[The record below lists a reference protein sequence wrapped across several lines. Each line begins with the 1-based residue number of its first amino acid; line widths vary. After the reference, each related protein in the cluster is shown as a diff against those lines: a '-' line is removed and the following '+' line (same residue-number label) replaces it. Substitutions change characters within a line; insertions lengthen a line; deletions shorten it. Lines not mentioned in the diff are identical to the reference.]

1 MESLRALVHAKA
13 SLSAASFNALISA
26 QGKAGCIAAAETT
39 FGMML
44 SARVE
49 PSQAPAPALAP
60 APAQYMPAKDNEDA
74 EWVESARAQVSAA
87 HQYPAMRALALDNYD
102 PGDLGDL
109 GSDLGDLGLGLRKGQ
124 ELLVFDTAPAPVSWL
139 IGESGGR
146 RGLVPATYVAARLTL
161 GYVVYVCVREGERL
175 RSGERKGIR
184 GARGCGT
191 RKTPI
196 LVDVRRA
203 QTSHST
209 HMLTY

>member
-1 MESLRALVHAKA
+1 
-13 SLSAASFNALISA
+13 
-26 QGKAGCIAAAETT
+26 
-39 FGMML
+39 
-44 SARVE
+44 
-49 PSQAPAPALAP
+49 
-60 APAQYMPAKDNEDA
+60 
-74 EWVESARAQVSAA
+74 
-87 HQYPAMRALALDNYD
+87 MRALALDNYD

-161 GYVVYVCVREGERL
+161 GYVVYVCVRVGGRA
-175 RSGERKGIR
+175 SFGAGERKGIR

-209 HMLTY
+209 HMYFILTWSVELPCVRKP

>member
-1 MESLRALVHAKA
+1 
-13 SLSAASFNALISA
+13 
-26 QGKAGCIAAAETT
+26 
-39 FGMML
+39 
-44 SARVE
+44 
-49 PSQAPAPALAP
+49 
-60 APAQYMPAKDNEDA
+60 MPAKDNEDA

-161 GYVVYVCVREGERL
+161 GYVVYVCVRVGGRASSERGTEGDP
-175 RSGERKGIR
+175 R
-184 GARGCGT
+184 GAGVWNAENTYSRRCST
-191 RKTPI
+191 RTDFTFDTHV
-196 LVDVRRA
+196 LHTDMVRRA
-203 QTSHST
+203 AVCAQAVVHDS
-209 HMLTY
+209 LCAQRPG